1 MQVKK
6 KEVLLKEIIKILDD
20 NKAKNIITIN
30 LANKSSIADYMIVA
44 SGTSSRH
51 IQSVSENT
59 IEELKKMGIKGCK
72 IEGKDSDNWKLIDAI
87 DVIIHIFHQEQR
99 KNYELEKMWEDIIPN
114 QKIFSEGWCR

>member
-6 KEVLLKEIIKILDD
+6 KEVLLKEIIKILDN
-20 NKAKNIITIN
+20 NKAKNIVTIN

-59 IEELKKMGIKGCK
+59 IEELKKMGIKGGK
-72 IEGKDSDNWKLIDAI
+72 ILFQIKKFLFNENKNSLFRQIK
-87 DVIIHIFHQEQR
+87 QR
-99 KNYELEKMWEDIIPN
+99 
-114 QKIFSEGWCR
+114 